1 MANSDNWIS
10 AYLMGKL
17 SPYDLVRLI
26 HSFGVRNK
34 AIDPVVSLCLG
45 PCEISV
51 GEMVS
56 AYSAFVNKGIRV
68 APLFVTRIE
77 DSDGNVISLL
87 HTNGRS
93 DKRFEHLQ
101 NAGYVACRY

>member
-1 MANSDNWIS
+1 MVNGNFEWGLANSDNWIS

-17 SPYDLVRLI
+17 NPYELVRLI

-51 GEMVS
+51 GEW
-56 AYSAFVNKGIRV
+56 
-68 APLFVTRIE
+68 
-77 DSDGNVISLL
+77 
-87 HTNGRS
+87 
-93 DKRFEHLQ
+93 
-101 NAGYVACRY
+101 